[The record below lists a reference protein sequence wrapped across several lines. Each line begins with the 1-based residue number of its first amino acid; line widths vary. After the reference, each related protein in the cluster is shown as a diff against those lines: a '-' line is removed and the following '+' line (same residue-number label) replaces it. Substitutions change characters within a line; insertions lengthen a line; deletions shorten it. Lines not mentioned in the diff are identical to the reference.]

1 MNIMVLHGPNLNV
14 LEKRNPTLYG
24 GLSQEAIFQHL
35 VNQYQH
41 IDFTFYQ
48 TNHEGEMIELIQQ
61 IKDVDAIIIN
71 LGAWTHYAYAIR
83 DALELTNIIVV
94 DVHLSNLKTRESF
107 RQINVLEGLSKKT
120 FMGEKLLSYTKAV
133 DYCQTLLD

>member
-24 GLSQEAIFQHL
+24 GLSQEDIFQHL

-48 TNHEGEMIELIQQ
+48 TNHEGEMIELIQH
-61 IKDVDAIIIN
+61 IKEVDAIIIN

-94 DVHLSNLKTRESF
+94 DVHLSNLKTREPF
-107 RQINVLEGLSKKT
+107 RQINILEGLSKKT

-133 DYCQTLLD
+133 DYCQTLFD

>member
-24 GLSQEAIFQHL
+24 GLSQEEIFQHL
-35 VNQYQH
+35 VNQYQN

-94 DVHLSNLKTRESF
+94 DVHLSNLKTREPF

>member
-14 LEKRNPTLYG
+14 LEKRSPTLYG
-24 GLSQEAIFQHL
+24 GLSQEDIFQHL

-48 TNHEGEMIELIQQ
+48 TNHEGEMIELIQH
-61 IKDVDAIIIN
+61 IKEVDAIIIN

-94 DVHLSNLKTRESF
+94 DVHLSNLKTREPF
-107 RQINVLEGLSKKT
+107 RQINILEGLSKKT

-133 DYCQTLLD
+133 DYCQTLFD

>member
-24 GLSQEAIFQHL
+24 GLSQEDIFQHL

-48 TNHEGEMIELIQQ
+48 TNHEGEMIELIQN
-61 IKDVDAIIIN
+61 IKEVDAIIIN

-83 DALELTNIIVV
+83 DALELTNITVV
-94 DVHLSNLKTRESF
+94 DVHLSNLKTREPF
-107 RQINVLEGLSKKT
+107 RQINILEGLSKKT
-120 FMGEKLLSYTKAV
+120 FMGEKLLSYTQAV
-133 DYCQTLLD
+133 DYCQTLFD

>member
-14 LEKRNPTLYG
+14 LEKRNATLYG
-24 GLSQEAIFQHL
+24 GLSQEEIFQHL

-48 TNHEGEMIELIQQ
+48 TNHEGEMIELIQH
-61 IKDVDAIIIN
+61 IKEVDAIIIN

-94 DVHLSNLKTRESF
+94 DVHLSNLKTREPF
-107 RQINVLEGLSKKT
+107 RQINILEGLSKKT
-120 FMGEKLLSYTKAV
+120 FIGEKLLSYTKAV
-133 DYCQTLLD
+133 DYCQTLFD